1 MTKKWYQSKTVLA
14 NIGLMIVGIQQ
25 NLQFIE
31 GIISPAVFG
40 WALFFLGVGGV
51 ILRLVTD
58 SGIEK

>member
-31 GIISPAVFG
+31 ASISPAAFG
-40 WALFFLGVGGV
+40 WALFFFGVAGV
-51 ILRLVTD
+51 ILRLVTE

>member
-14 NIGLMIVGIQQ
+14 NIGLMIVGVQQ

-31 GIISPAVFG
+31 ASISPAAFG
-40 WALFFLGVGGV
+40 WALFAFGV
-51 ILRLVTD
+51 INVMLRLVTD